1 MARSEAATVDAYLAE
16 LPPDRRGALDAV
28 RSVVL
33 DNLPAGYEEIMQFG
47 MIGYVV
53 PLSTLPKTYNGQPLQ
68 YAALASQKNYM
79 SLYLNTVYGN
89 AQVAKSFVA
98 AYEANGKKL
107 DMGKSCVR
115 FKRLDDLPLDLI
127 GKTIAATSVA
137 EYVRYYEESRRGLAA
152 STGAATA
159 AREDDHATAL

>member
-16 LPPDRRGALDAV
+16 LPPERREAIAAV

-33 DNLPAGYEEIMQFG
+33 GNLPAGYEEVMQFG

-53 PLSTLPKTYNGQPLQ
+53 PFSTVPKTYNGQPLQ
-68 YAALASQKNYM
+68 YIGLASQKNYM
-79 SLYLNTVYGN
+79 SLYLNNVYGSER
-89 AQVAKSFVA
+89 VEEWFVE
-98 AYEANGKKL
+98 AYRASGKKL

-127 GKTIAATSVA
+127 GKTIAATSVS
-137 EYVRYYEESRRGLAA
+137 EYVRVYEESRRGR
-152 STGAATA
+152 T
-159 AREDDHATAL
+159 